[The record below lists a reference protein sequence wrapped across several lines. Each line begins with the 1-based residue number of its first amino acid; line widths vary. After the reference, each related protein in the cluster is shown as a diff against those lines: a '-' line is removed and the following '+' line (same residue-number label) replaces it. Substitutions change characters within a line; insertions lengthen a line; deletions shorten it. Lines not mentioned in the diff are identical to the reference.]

1 MTLKVSLVWR
11 VAGVGVAGA
20 LLAACGAVPARRSD
34 PHCHSFMKAVSAT
47 PPHDLNTALS
57 EINNVITAM
66 PPAKDRSLGRRI
78 LGFSRNLA
86 MIGDTDMRAGVLSPH
101 ELVLYRKS
109 VMSLR
114 SYCAG

>member
-1 MTLKVSLVWR
+1 MALKVSFVWR
-11 VAGVGVAGA
+11 ITGVGVAGA
-20 LLAACGAVPARRSD
+20 VLAACGTAPARRLD

-47 PPHDLNTALS
+47 PPHNLSAALS
-57 EINNVITAM
+57 EINNVITVM

-86 MIGDTDMRAGVLSPH
+86 MIGDTDMRAGVLSPR
-101 ELVLYRKS
+101 ELALYRRS

-114 SYCAG
+114 TYCAG